1 MLNFKYASSKSQKH
15 LTKMSLFIINFILL
29 STLIPISIHAA
40 PGNDPN
46 VVNVIEF
53 NHKKF
58 KAGNFATN
66 KNGDLFIEYY
76 SEAAEDTPVSRLFYG
91 RTKEGREIFFNESS
105 YTQEI
110 GIGLDE
116 TIDISEHLNY
126 FKIYNSK
133 HLFITIKN
141 DTNKENQYLF
151 SINPYEWSVELH
163 KFNNNINSAHYLW
176 NFNDFFNLDR
186 KKYRFPYETFL
197 FELKA
202 DSSYIIVF
210 LPKMDIN
217 ENMNELS
224 FAKKFKFK
232 SFSEDAYEEITSIK
246 FENYINKRILSVFMM
261 DDTFLVVISW
271 EEIEEEEVALEIQKK
286 EADELRLRNLQNSFQ
301 IKLNFYYDDL
311 DYFEVGNNN
320 ILAIT
325 NFYYEPSQDLFFK
338 TFYLKNGFAIIT
350 WILPY
355 EYVLLFSLYKLS
367 YTSGGNSIGR
377 IYPFLIELTYDE
389 ILSDFVK
396 INDKQIIFICTN
408 AYLEE
413 IGGGIRASR
422 RNEEMESSILNI
434 LIIDIQPDYKG
445 ISNIV
450 LKQAI
455 IYNYEPTL
463 QISGFFYN
471 NFLLFTSTA
480 IPIEENNIDEDNL
493 NYLSI
498 FMIFGY
504 PNGTD
509 NIIDDISPFLY
520 FEGEPSIEGESLYD
534 YLVGNYHIE
543 NNIFEYQ
550 RVDRIRLTSIPNE
563 LKIVPITDENNE
575 GNQLQNNSYLNEGII
590 YRIKQNKN
598 LVKTSQYYYIDYQY
612 IVKENE
618 ESADVKEF
626 QTKRRLA
633 SEESKYY
640 YGRINRLKF
649 KLCHKYCEKCYEL
662 SVLDEA
668 QKCTS
673 CLPENQ
679 YNYLTFTN
687 DNDYQENEINCVP
700 EGFYFVRDRNVLAS
714 CKEPNNNYYYI
725 NIIDNKNICFDKN
738 YGCPE
743 EFPILDDETKECFN
757 CDLTH
762 YTNNKCTM
770 AQFKEKS
777 CTECNFDCY
786 TLEACNF
793 DEFDTTNDDFYDSI
807 KSGGF
812 ISKYD
817 GEHGDLKISNGDG
830 YTFQITTVENELN
843 GLKDN
848 SQSEFSIID
857 LKECAEL
864 LKRENGLDPDVDLV
878 ILKYENTDSVSN
890 GNEKSI

>member
-1 MLNFKYASSKSQKH
+1 M
-15 LTKMSLFIINFILL
+15 
-29 STLIPISIHAA
+29 
-40 PGNDPN
+40 
-46 VVNVIEF
+46 
-53 NHKKF
+53 
-58 KAGNFATN
+58 
-66 KNGDLFIEYY
+66 
-76 SEAAEDTPVSRLFYG
+76 
-91 RTKEGREIFFNESS
+91 
-105 YTQEI
+105 
-110 GIGLDE
+110 
-116 TIDISEHLNY
+116 
-126 FKIYNSK
+126 
-133 HLFITIKN
+133 
-141 DTNKENQYLF
+141 
-151 SINPYEWSVELH
+151 
-163 KFNNNINSAHYLW
+163 
-176 NFNDFFNLDR
+176 
-186 KKYRFPYETFL
+186 
-197 FELKA
+197 
-202 DSSYIIVF
+202 
-210 LPKMDIN
+210 
-217 ENMNELS
+217 
-224 FAKKFKFK
+224 
-232 SFSEDAYEEITSIK
+232 
-246 FENYINKRILSVFMM
+246 
-261 DDTFLVVISW
+261 
-271 EEIEEEEVALEIQKK
+271 
-286 EADELRLRNLQNSFQ
+286 
-301 IKLNFYYDDL
+301 
-311 DYFEVGNNN
+311 
-320 ILAIT
+320 
-325 NFYYEPSQDLFFK
+325 
-338 TFYLKNGFAIIT
+338 
-350 WILPY
+350 
-355 EYVLLFSLYKLS
+355 
-367 YTSGGNSIGR
+367 
-377 IYPFLIELTYDE
+377 
-389 ILSDFVK
+389 
-396 INDKQIIFICTN
+396 
-408 AYLEE
+408 
-413 IGGGIRASR
+413 
-422 RNEEMESSILNI
+422 
-434 LIIDIQPDYKG
+434 
-445 ISNIV
+445 
-450 LKQAI
+450 
-455 IYNYEPTL
+455 
-463 QISGFFYN
+463 
-471 NFLLFTSTA
+471 
-480 IPIEENNIDEDNL
+480 
-493 NYLSI
+493 
-498 FMIFGY
+498 
-504 PNGTD
+504 
-509 NIIDDISPFLY
+509 
-520 FEGEPSIEGESLYD
+520 
-534 YLVGNYHIE
+534 
-543 NNIFEYQ
+543 
-550 RVDRIRLTSIPNE
+550 
-563 LKIVPITDENNE
+563 
-575 GNQLQNNSYLNEGII
+575 QNNSYLNEGII

-890 GNEKSI
+890 GNEKSIQYEVYPPNSDQKLDLSICDETTIDIYVPIESDEKTQKLYESLKEQGYDLFDKNDKFYTDICTPYTSPDGTDVILSDRLSDIYDNNKLQCQNNCEYSSYLPTSKYLKCQ